1 MNFSSDE
8 DKVIAMMQADFEKVA
23 SIKEQHLKQ
32 LLHPREEAHKH
43 SEKNINQQQTGS
55 GGNAGMGGVTGGGYS
70 GGMYDD
76 GQEGGQAKENAYKE
90 EYLK

>member
-43 SEKNINQQQTGS
+43 SEKNIN
-55 GGNAGMGGVTGGGYS
+55 
-70 GGMYDD
+70 
-76 GQEGGQAKENAYKE
+76 
-90 EYLK
+90 